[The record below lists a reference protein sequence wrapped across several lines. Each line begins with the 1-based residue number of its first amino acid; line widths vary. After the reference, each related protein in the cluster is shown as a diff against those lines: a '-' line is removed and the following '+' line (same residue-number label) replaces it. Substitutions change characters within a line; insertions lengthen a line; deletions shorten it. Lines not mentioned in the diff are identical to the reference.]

1 MNRTFGEDNLQEKNR
16 MMEQQLVE
24 SREKGNFLHMKNQVS
39 FSLGKF
45 APSELCPSRMMKKKL
60 GESIVISYEIIIIRS
75 KATVGMSHFQIGE
88 WNDEER

>member
-1 MNRTFGEDNLQEKNR
+1 VNRTFGEDNLQEKNR

-45 APSELCPSRMMKKKL
+45 APSELCQLK
-60 GESIVISYEIIIIRS
+60 
-75 KATVGMSHFQIGE
+75 
-88 WNDEER
+88 